1 MNIVYKIKS
10 RLAQSVSPTFQVI
23 IGPPSQLTRLTGK
36 LILDDLI
43 VFACGADPTAA
54 HLALP
59 NHLHA
64 ERPDINDEGS
74 QTS

>member
-1 MNIVYKIKS
+1 MKTKVKKRS
-10 RLAQSVSPTFQVI
+10 FVSPTFQVI
-23 IGPPSQLTRLTGK
+23 IGPPSQLTCLAGE
-36 LILDDLI
+36 LILNVLI
-43 VFACGADPTAA
+43 VLTCGADPAAA

-64 ERPDINDEGS
+64 ESPDIQGEGS